1 MDTKRHTYRL
11 VGMFTSLIYLAIIH
25 TGFAVGARTSSAQWS
40 NACTG
45 VRINATPIPAV
56 GIIDQFDG
64 FVFDG
69 SGRYE

>member
-1 MDTKRHTYRL
+1 MKSLLRL
-11 VGMFTSLIYLAIIH
+11 SFVQHRLCIIYLAIIH

-69 SGRYE
+69 SGR